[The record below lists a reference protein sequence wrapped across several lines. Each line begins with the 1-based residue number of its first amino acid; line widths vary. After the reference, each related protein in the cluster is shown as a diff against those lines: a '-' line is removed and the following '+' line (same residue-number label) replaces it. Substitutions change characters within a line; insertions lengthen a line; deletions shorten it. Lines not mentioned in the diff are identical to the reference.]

1 MKKYV
6 IKKAILSLWFCFISL
21 MLVSITFPYMEMT
34 PHASFLM
41 YDILALIIISA
52 ICFAMPTIAQ
62 FIVQL
67 GLLIFEL
74 LVLNASISIYA
85 SSKNVFNWTMITLI
99 KEAKISSGMAVIP
112 LLPIIV
118 CVCAISPYVITMI
131 FLKTEKINLKKF
143 YKSLLI
149 CSEAVV
155 LTFTSLFAVDYKEAF
170 VKKYDVNA
178 YYSSDS
184 FMYST
189 FNSSYAS
196 LQKFGYYGY
205 YFEDLARRIA
215 PSLAPAVREPS
226 GNSYKYDYYTS
237 ILDSV
242 AKDNNC
248 LMVYAE
254 SFDIYAITKELTPV
268 LYSLKNGVDL
278 TDSGV
283 LKFYGKSNEGGVVDF
298 ERKDFAYDYSSSRY
312 IELDVDIYEGVE
324 FDKVGLTLEK
334 YKSSESTN
342 VSEYKSL
349 TGRYYSG
356 DFALPKM
363 LDDYTS
369 NYVHGNMGEFYQRK
383 SYMSTEIGFD
393 NTRFLEDMDFA
404 VGSKTDLNCLTMDSV
419 TMKHYTS
426 ANTDFDFLP
435 TNEKF
440 LSYFMTITTHGN
452 YAYSEFLDYNYKL
465 VDAVANS
472 NMAKDSEIFKLYN
485 ALQDNDL
492 KKAVKEYFARVLDT
506 EYAMCYIV
514 DYLYQNN
521 MLDKTIITLTGD
533 HNAYSNNISVFK
545 SNYVEKVL
553 KKDPYEYGSVV
564 EGFIYSTQLKSE
576 YLNEYGVSRR
586 VTHLTQS
593 VDLVPTILTML
604 GREYTQDVYLGA
616 PVINFL
622 VSDDTK
628 SNKNKVMFSY
638 YYGFMEGDKL
648 TSTDGEIVT
657 SLNPNYIPTREEIE
671 QFINDY
677 NEFFAKSDYINR
689 KIG

>member
-52 ICFAMPTIAQ
+52 ICFAMPIIAQ

-112 LLPIIV
+112 IVPIIV

-131 FLKTEKINLKKF
+131 FLKSEKINLKKF

-155 LTFTSLFAVDYKEAF
+155 LTFTSLITANYKEVF
-170 VKKYDVNA
+170 VEKYDVKA
-178 YYSSDS
+178 YYSSNS

-205 YFEDLARRIA
+205 YFEDLARRII
-215 PSLAPAVREPS
+215 PSLAPVVKGPA
-226 GNSYKYDYYTS
+226 GDGYKYDYYTS

-298 ERKDFAYDYSSSRY
+298 ERKDFAYDYSSSKY
-312 IELDVDIYEGVE
+312 NELDVDIYEGVE

-342 VSEYKSL
+342 ISEYKSL

-356 DFALPKM
+356 SFALPKM

-369 NYVHGNMGEFYQRK
+369 NYVHGNVGEFYQRK
-383 SYMSTEIGFD
+383 SYMHTEIGFD

-404 VGSKTDLNCLTMDSV
+404 VGSKTDLNCLTMDSA
-419 TMKHYTS
+419 TMRYYTS
-426 ANTDFDFLP
+426 ENTDFDFLP

-452 YAYSEFLDYNYKL
+452 YAYSEFLEYNYKF
-465 VDAVANS
+465 VDAVASS
-472 NMAKDSEIFKLYN
+472 NMAKDSEIFNLYN
-485 ALQDNDL
+485 SIQDDDL
-492 KKAVKEYFARVLDT
+492 KNTVKEYFARALDT

-521 MLDKTIITLTGD
+521 LLDKTIITLTGD
-533 HNAYSNNISVFK
+533 HSAYSNNIAEFK

-553 KKDPYEYGSVV
+553 KKDPYEYGNVV
-564 EGFIYSTQLKSE
+564 EGFIYSTQLKSD

-616 PVINFL
+616 PVINSL
-622 VSDDTK
+622 VSDGTK

-648 TSTDGEIVT
+648 TSTDGEIIT
-657 SLNPNYIPTREEIE
+657 PLNPNYTPTSEEIE

-677 NEFFAKSDYINR
+677 NEFFAKNYYINR
-689 KIG
+689 KSG